1 MTDLPALLIINGP
14 NLNMLGKREP
24 SIYGTATLADIENL
38 CRDAAETHGFASRF
52 MQSNSE
58 HEIIDAIHQ
67 AITGNVAAILINAGA
82 FTHTSVAIRDALA
95 MVSGPVIEIHLSNV
109 HARESFRH
117 HSYIAGVASGVI
129 AGFGPASYTL
139 AVDAAASLLSRE

>member
-1 MTDLPALLIINGP
+1 MADLREILIINGP

-24 SIYGTATLADIENL
+24 SIYGTHTLKDIEGIS
-38 CRDAAETHGFASRF
+38 RAAADRHGFSCRF

-67 AITGNVAAILINAGA
+67 AITGDIAAILINAGA
-82 FTHTSVAIRDALA
+82 FTHTSLAIRDALA
-95 MVSGPVIEIHLSNV
+95 MVRAPVIEIHLSNV

-117 HSYIAGVASGVI
+117 HSYIAGVAAGVI

>member
-1 MTDLPALLIINGP
+1 MTDLPVLLIINGP

-24 SIYGTATLADIENL
+24 SIYGTATLGDIEDM
-38 CRDAAETHGFASRF
+38 CRDAAEKQGLSCQF
-52 MQSNSE
+52 MQSNTE

-67 AITGNVAAILINAGA
+67 GMTDKVAAILINAGA

-95 MVSGPVIEIHLSNV
+95 MVSAPIIEIHLSNV

-129 AGFGPASYTL
+129 AGFGPQSYTL